1 MSFKKIR
8 IGGTFVLNNQAFMK
22 VVPAKSLIRST
33 TIHDVVTRGDFFAV
47 NLSTG
52 ELTVV
57 TQNKFQLEGYVQG
70 IK

>member
-8 IGGTFVLNNQAFMK
+8 IGGTFVINNQAFMK

-70 IK
+70 VK

>member
-70 IK
+70 VK

>member
-33 TIHDVVTRGDFFAV
+33 TIHEVITRGDFFAV

-52 ELTVV
+52 ELTVIN
-57 TQNKFQLEGYVQG
+57 QEKFQLEGYIQG
-70 IK
+70 VK